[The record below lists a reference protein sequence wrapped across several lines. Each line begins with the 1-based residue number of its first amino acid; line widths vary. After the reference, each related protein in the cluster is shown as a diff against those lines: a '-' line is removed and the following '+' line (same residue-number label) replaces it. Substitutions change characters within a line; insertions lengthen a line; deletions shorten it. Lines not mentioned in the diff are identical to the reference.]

1 MIAGAVSVGYQPQIE
16 ADFITQDDR
25 SGSTAAVGALPAIGL
40 LAGAERTNSVGMR
53 TLGLGRSAA
62 RKPVRGSRLMLKQ
75 AMSPSRVGDPPE

>member
-1 MIAGAVSVGYQPQIE
+1 MIAGAVSVGYQLQIE

-25 SGSTAAVGALPAIGL
+25 SGSTAAVGALPVIGL

-62 RKPVRGSRLMLKQ
+62 RIARARQQVDAKTGHVAQPGR
-75 AMSPSRVGDPPE
+75 